1 MGYKGTNNL
10 GRDEI
15 MNMLDLERRGI
26 PPELSWLE
34 RAFLATQRFANKD
47 FEWRPPSGG
56 EDEAQED
63 YIKRQ
68 LYEGYRGER
77 VYGPRRPAP
86 SVAQAPLAPLESYF
100 DPRAAEKEAIRAQVE
115 RDNAKRQYFAN
126 QNTDHYNDGTLR
138 WGSGG
143 PLSLHT
149 GANF

>member
-1 MGYKGTNNL
+1 MDTY
-10 GRDEI
+10 DW
-15 MNMLDLERRGI
+15 ERRGI

-86 SVAQAPLAPLESYF
+86 SVAQVPLESSQMGQQQF
-100 DPRAAEKEAIRAQVE
+100 DPRYARTDA
-115 RDNAKRQYFAN
+115 RDI
-126 QNTDHYNDGTLR
+126 HSGTGR
-138 WGSGG
+138 WGGDPRG
-143 PLSLHT
+143 EDKYRRVRTIWNNNPNQVPLPLDQPLSLRPKVL
-149 GANF
+149 F